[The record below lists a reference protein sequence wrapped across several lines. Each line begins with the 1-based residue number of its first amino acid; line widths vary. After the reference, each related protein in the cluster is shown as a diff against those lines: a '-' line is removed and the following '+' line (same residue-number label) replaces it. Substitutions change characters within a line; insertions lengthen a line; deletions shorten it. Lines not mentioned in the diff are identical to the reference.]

1 MMKQKLKKVYS
12 KVIFPSAP
20 YNFDY
25 SVHNPS
31 HFPAPVVHWESGK
44 LWFSFRFENK
54 LIGIKFTNQGIT
66 TKPEILVE
74 FYYKDRLDKE
84 YTEKL
89 LDELDYKFEFNKD
102 YSEFYNKFKED
113 KLVGKAIEKFSG
125 MKNFCIENLY
135 EYLMIAILLQNTNVK
150 RTVNMTKAMLENY
163 GDLIE
168 FDNKK
173 IYSIWTPKNILRI
186 PEQELRNLKV
196 GYRAKNFLRAS
207 EDYLKMDKI
216 YMRKLMDNELK
227 KELLKIYGVGPA
239 SVDYIMDGVYHRKI
253 LNVIPPW
260 ESKIY
265 SKLLKLKTTDTKEI
279 MNFLDKNYGKDKS
292 LVIKYL
298 FMDLAWKH
306 KLENIEEIKKLLP
319 YT

>member
-1 MMKQKLKKVYS
+1 MKKQKLKKVYS
-12 KVIFPSAP
+12 KVIFPIAP

-25 SVHNPS
+25 SVHNPT
-31 HFPAPVVHWESGK
+31 HFPAPVVHWEYGK
-44 LWFSFRFENK
+44 LWFSFRFKDK
-54 LIGIKFTNQGIT
+54 LIGIKFTNQGILT
-66 TKPEILVE
+66 EPKILVE
-74 FYYKDRLDKE
+74 FYSQKKLDNDYIDKI
-84 YTEKL
+84 L
-89 LDELDYKFEFNKD
+89 QELKYKFEFGKD
-102 YSEFYNKFKED
+102 YSEFYNKFKKD
-113 KLVGKAIEKFSG
+113 KLIGKTIKKFEG
-125 MKNFCIENLY
+125 MKSFCIENLY

-173 IYSIWTPKNILRI
+173 IYSIWTPRNILKI

-207 EDYLKMDKI
+207 EDYLKIDEI
-216 YMRKLMDNELK
+216 AMRKLIDNELK

-265 SKLLKLKTTDTKEI
+265 SKLLKLKTTNPEEI
-279 MNFLDKNYGKDKS
+279 MNFLDKNYGGDKS
-292 LVIKYL
+292 IVIKYL

-306 KLENIEEIKKLLP
+306 KLENIEEMKKLLP

>member
-1 MMKQKLKKVYS
+1 MKKQKLKIIHS
-12 KVIFPSAP
+12 EVIFPKAP

-25 SVHNPS
+25 SVHNPT
-31 HFPAPVVHWESGK
+31 HFPAPVVYWESDK

-54 LIGIKFTNQGIT
+54 LLGVKFTNKGTIL
-66 TKPEILVE
+66 KPKILIE
-74 FYYKDRLDKE
+74 FYYKNKLDEE
-84 YTEKL
+84 YIKKV
-89 LDELDYKFEFNKD
+89 LDELNYKFEFDKD

-113 KLVGKAIEKFSG
+113 KLVGKTIKKFKG
-125 MKNFCIENLY
+125 MRSFCIENLH

-168 FDNKK
+168 FDNKE
-173 IYSIWTPKNILRI
+173 IYSIWTPQKILKI

-207 EDYLKMDKI
+207 EDYLKVDEI
-216 YMRKLMDNELK
+216 SMRKLDDDELK
-227 KELLKIYGVGPA
+227 KELLNIYGVGPA

-253 LNVIPPW
+253 LNTIPPW

-265 SKLLKLKTTDTKEI
+265 SQLLKLKTTDTKKI
-279 MNFLDKNYGKDKS
+279 MDFLDKNYGKNKS

-306 KLENIEEIKKLLP
+306 KLENIEEMKKLLP